1 MRRSRRPLL
10 LAVGVVAACAIA
22 GGAAGRALT
31 AAIPSWGTTRAGAGS
46 QPIGSYAVSN
56 IAYNLNATA
65 PQSID
70 SVTFTLTPATAA
82 SVKIR
87 LDGSWYSCSSGGS
100 ITCSTTSPQAQAAS
114 AWNTNLTV
122 VAVQ

>member
-1 MRRSRRPLL
+1 MRRSRRSLL
-10 LAVGVVAACAIA
+10 VLVALAAACAIA

-31 AAIPSWGTTRAGAGS
+31 SGIPSWGTTRAGAGS

-56 IAYNLNATA
+56 ITYGLNASM
-65 PQSID
+65 PQFID

-82 SVKIR
+82 SVNIR

-100 ITCSTTSPQAQAAS
+100 ITCTTTSPQAQAAS